1 MSAQVSWQRRL
12 FPSRPLSVM
21 VFLFW
26 LLLSDSF
33 GPQQWVLGLLL
44 GWVVPIFA
52 ARLDREFARIGSL
65 RSVPRMLLVAAV
77 DIVRSNIKVA
87 LQVLGRNRVSTPA
100 LSGCRWTSR
109 ISTASPR
116 SPA

>member
-52 ARLDREFARIGSL
+52 ARLDHGDL
-65 RSVPRMLLVAAV
+65 RTGETR
-77 DIVRSNIKVA
+77 R
-87 LQVLGRNRVSTPA
+87 
-100 LSGCRWTSR
+100 
-109 ISTASPR
+109 
-116 SPA
+116 

>member
-1 MSAQVSWQRRL
+1 MSTRL
-12 FPSRPLSVM
+12 PLRSRLLPSPSLSVT
-21 VFLFW
+21 VFIFW

-65 RSVPRMLLVAAV
+65 RSVPRMLLVAAG

-87 LQVLGRNRVSTPA
+87 
-100 LSGCRWTSR
+100 
-109 ISTASPR
+109 
-116 SPA
+116 

>member
-52 ARLDREFARIGSL
+52 APAASS
-65 RSVPRMLLVAAV
+65 RS
-77 DIVRSNIKVA
+77 RS
-87 LQVLGRNRVSTPA
+87 RSWC
-100 LSGCRWTSR
+100 SGR
-109 ISTASPR
+109 ISGVFSAMTRFSVEI
-116 SPA
+116 